1 MAMARRFTASLAAAS
16 LALAAP
22 ACAGGVPAYFET
34 GSIGGPD
41 GFWDYANWD
50 DASQQ
55 VLVGH
60 SNDILVVDPEQGTV
74 DAIGQV
80 VHAHIALAIPRTP
93 NVFVTSGG
101 DDTVRILDRDTGKQL
116 ASIAVGQDPDAAVM
130 AEDGAQAWVMDARSG
145 EISIIDLK
153 TNIETGRIA
162 LKPGLEAGALVG
174 PVELAVNNEDESE
187 IELANLAT
195 GKADGTIAIPG
206 CANPTGFA
214 YAPDRGLVIST
225 CRNGKAA
232 LVDVKARKLV
242 QLVDIGQGP
251 DTAIYDFARQ
261 RFIVPCG
268 RSGTLSLVELGK
280 PGSEPT
286 ATSVPT
292 ELGARTAALDPATG
306 AAAPPDCALRQ
317 GRAGQA
323 PAARTGQL
331 SHIGDEPGQV
341 RRRYTLSSRSP

>member
-1 MAMARRFTASLAAAS
+1 MPAARRFAALLGAAS

-22 ACAGGVPAYFET
+22 ACAGGVPAYFKT

-60 SNDILVVDPEQGTV
+60 SNDILVVDPARGTV
-74 DAIGQV
+74 HAIGQLV
-80 VHAHIALAIPRTP
+80 RAHIALAIPGTP
-93 NVFVTSGG
+93 NIFATSGG

-116 ASIAVGQDPDAAVM
+116 ANIAVGQDPDAAVM
-130 AEDGAQAWVMDARSG
+130 AEDGAHAWVMDARSG
-145 EISIIDLK
+145 EISVIDLK
-153 TNIETGRIA
+153 AGKETGRIA

-174 PVELAVNNEDESE
+174 PAELAVNNEDESE

-195 GKADGTIAIPG
+195 GQADGTIAIPG

-214 YAPDRGLVIST
+214 YAPDRGLAIST

-242 QLVDIGQGP
+242 RLVDIGQGP

-268 RSGTLSLVELGK
+268 RSGTLSLIALGK
-280 PGSEPT
+280 PDSEPI

-292 ELGARTAALDPATG
+292 ELGARTAALDPSS
-306 AAAPPDCALRQ
+306 
-317 GRAGQA
+317 GRLFLPTARFGQA
-323 PAARTGQL
+323 GPGQRPPL
-331 SHIGDEPGQV
+331 EPGSFHILV
-341 RRRYTLSSRSP
+341 MSPAG